1 MAVYEGFAELEKYGW
16 SGSGVVDGYVNLFSP
31 ASDLAIPALIADLE
45 PGLRVLDLCC
55 GHGNVTDAVAKAG
68 ADVVGVDFSTAMLD
82 HARQRIPGG
91 EFIEADAQNLPFDD
105 NSFDAVV
112 SNLGII
118 HVPDQPKAL
127 AEVRRVLRDDGK
139 FAMTAWCGPDVSPTF
154 QVFYGCVQKHGHP
167 DVDVPESPNF
177 HQFANEDMARGL
189 LADAGFELQSL
200 EQLDCFWE
208 LSQPDLLAEIFE
220 KGAPRGGY
228 LLTSQ
233 PEKNRNAIKSAVTE
247 MVVERFQ
254 QGDVWHVPI
263 PAALAKAKAV

>member
-16 SGSGVVDGYVNLFSP
+16 SGSGVADGYVNLFSP
-31 ASDLAIPALIADLE
+31 ASDRAIPALIADLE
-45 PGLRVLDLCC
+45 PDLRVLDLCC
-55 GHGNVTDAVAKAG
+55 GHGNVTEALVKAG
-68 ADVVGVDFSTAMLD
+68 ANVVGADFSTAMLEY
-82 HARQRIPGG
+82 AQRRLPDG
-91 EFIEADAQNLPFDD
+91 EFIEADAQDLPFDS

-127 AEVRRVLRDDGK
+127 REVRRVLRDGGQ
-139 FAMTAWCGPDVSPTF
+139 FAMTSWCGPDVSPAF

-167 DVDVPESPNF
+167 DVAVPEGPNF
-177 HQFANEDMARGL
+177 HQFANEEMARSLFADVGL
-189 LADAGFELQSL
+189 ELQSL
-200 EQLDCFWE
+200 EQLDCYWE
-208 LSQPDLLAEIFE
+208 LSQPDQLAEIFE

-233 PEKNRNAIKSAVTE
+233 PDNNRNAIKSAVTE
-247 MVVERFQ
+247 MVAERFE
-254 QGDVWHVPI
+254 QGGIWHVPI